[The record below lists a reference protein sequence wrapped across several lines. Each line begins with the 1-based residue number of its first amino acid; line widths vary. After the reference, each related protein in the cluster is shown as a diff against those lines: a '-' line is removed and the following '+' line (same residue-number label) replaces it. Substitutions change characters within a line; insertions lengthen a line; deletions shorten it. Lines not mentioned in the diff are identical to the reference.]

1 MKNIFLNFLRQKKSN
16 VSISLMNDHEKTFRF
31 VFITTLQNDE
41 YADILIDLL
50 RVKYKRGYSFMI
62 GIPKYHVDNCPSLSG
77 NKYVST

>member
-1 MKNIFLNFLRQKKSN
+1 
-16 VSISLMNDHEKTFRF
+16 MNDHEKSFRF

-50 RVKYKRGYSFMI
+50 RVKYERGYSFMI